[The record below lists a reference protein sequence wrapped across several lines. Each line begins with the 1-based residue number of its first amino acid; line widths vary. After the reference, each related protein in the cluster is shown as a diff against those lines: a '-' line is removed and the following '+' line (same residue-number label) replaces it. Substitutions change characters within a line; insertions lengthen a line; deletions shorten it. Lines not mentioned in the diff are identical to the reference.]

1 MTPNNTN
8 QLRHGINDPAF
19 KKNINRATN
28 KQPVCGSPSDSRDKN
43 LNAGHSMISGSC
55 HCGKSA
61 FRIEAEMPQSL
72 TRCSCS
78 FCSKRG
84 VLWAYFQPAQFHL
97 TTSADNDVT
106 YRWNTKLV
114 AHHFCPVCGCGTFTD
129 SPAFEPDG
137 SWDKHTHRIGVNARL
152 FDNFDAADAHAVVI
166 DGKNL
171 W

>member
-1 MTPNNTN
+1 M
-8 QLRHGINDPAF
+8 
-19 KKNINRATN
+19 
-28 KQPVCGSPSDSRDKN
+28 QPVYSSSPGSKDEN
-43 LNAGHSMISGSC
+43 LNEGHTMISGSC

-61 FRIEAEMPQSL
+61 FQIEAEMPQSV
-72 TRCSCS
+72 TRCTCS

-97 TTSADNDVT
+97 TSSADDDAT
-106 YRWNTKLV
+106 YRWNTKLT

-137 SWDKHTHRIGVNARL
+137 SWDKHTRRIGVNARL
-152 FDNFDAADAHAVVI
+152 FDNFDAANAPVVVI
-166 DGKNL
+166 DGKNK

>member
-1 MTPNNTN
+1 
-8 QLRHGINDPAF
+8 
-19 KKNINRATN
+19 
-28 KQPVCGSPSDSRDKN
+28 
-43 LNAGHSMISGSC
+43 MISGSC

-72 TRCSCS
+72 TRCTCS

-97 TTSADNDVT
+97 TSSADNDAT

-137 SWDKHTHRIGVNARL
+137 SWDKHTRRIGVNARL
-152 FDNFDAADAHAVVI
+152 FASKIVTNLYIRLTKSDLSPQNRVALSDKSQFYLFSNVVYLFYKSSNGLLI
-166 DGKNL
+166 CCKL
-171 W
+171 FVLT